1 MCVFE
6 VSLLH
11 ADRGVYE
18 SNVMSDMWPW
28 CGVTITCSYYHHLR
42 LPPSHKWLRLRV
54 SASGL
59 TSSSAP
65 PSLQNTTLLRA
76 SRSLASPTNG
86 FAPRQPRFQSL
97 SLVFLPCTTHPHTPQ
112 NNCLTT
118 PLTLLPK
125 SRERVPAVPSRYV
138 PQPVPLPRLP
148 KLTAKRVDEP

>member
-18 SNVMSDMWPW
+18 SNVVSDMWPW

-59 TSSSAP
+59 TSSSAL
-65 PSLQNTTLLRA
+65 PSLQNMTLLRA

-86 FAPRQPRFQSL
+86 FAPHQPRFQSL
-97 SLVFLPCTTHPHTPQ
+97 SLVFLPCTTHPHTP
-112 NNCLTT
+112 
-118 PLTLLPK
+118 LTLLPK
-125 SRERVPAVPSRYV
+125 SCERVPAVPSRYM